1 MTTATR
7 KVPQEQMSMPG
18 MPAPYA
24 PVYANSNNVMPGQ
37 EVVYLGDLTGGPP
50 AGARGLLKERLG
62 WRAVVD
68 MGRTGVWHVP
78 YYLLALPHSAN

>member
-1 MTTATR
+1 MTTASR
-7 KVPQEQMSMPG
+7 KVSQEQMSMPG

-24 PVYANSNNVMPGQ
+24 PIYVSSDKVLPGQ
-37 EVVYLGDLTGGPP
+37 MVVFLGNLAGGPP
-50 AGARGLLKERLG
+50 AGARGVLMERLG

-78 YYLLALPHSAN
+78 YYLLVFPHSTN